1 MFFSIVLFCSLFFS
15 FIVKGNLENLLI
27 VLFSC
32 SFYKVFIIDKNY
44 KALIFGFFISYFAV
58 NLFVV
63 FGVRDYII
71 TRQDEPTIT
80 KNEKLVLIVSE
91 GESRN
96 YNIRERATQI
106 YQEKGYKSFF
116 SSIFELNK
124 YKNYYIDTGSS
135 TFKKKTEEIAK
146 KLNNNLG
153 SEYMVVNSYLFSRP
167 YLEQMLEIVI
177 SRGYNEIIICPL
189 FMTDGKDNEVFIN
202 RLKDMELA
210 SRNIVGINIT
220 TPFYD
225 SDEIVELYK
234 KDILRNV
241 EKLNEDSGVLLVGLQ
256 EKNNIEQDV
265 LLRQKI
271 QESLE
276 KEKKDLDV
284 QIKLPLLENNEL
296 DIVKSAEELL
306 EYGIHSLYFVTPTTL
321 LDTKYT
327 ENLVNSI
334 HKQLDLGYTDF
345 FYVDPEEEVDYI
357 VDSIIN
363 KINNE
368 DFKK

>member
-44 KALIFGFFISYFAV
+44 KSLIYGFFISYFIV
-58 NLFVV
+58 NFFIV
-63 FGVRDYII
+63 FGIRDYILI
-71 TRQDEPTIT
+71 REDEPTIT
-80 KNEKLVLIVSE
+80 KSQTLVLIVSE
-91 GESRN
+91 GENRT

-124 YKNYYIDTGSS
+124 YKNYYIDTGNS
-135 TFKKKTEEIAK
+135 TFKKKTEEISK

-153 SEYMVVNSYLFSRP
+153 SEYMVVNSYLFSAP
-167 YLEQMLEIVI
+167 YLEQMIEIVI
-177 SRGYNEIIICPL
+177 SRGYNKIIICPL
-189 FMTDGKDNEVFIN
+189 FMTDGKDYDVFIN
-202 RLKDMELA
+202 RFKNVELA
-210 SRNIVGINIT
+210 SRNINEVSIT

-225 SDEIVELYK
+225 NDEIVELYK
-234 KDILRNV
+234 KDILRNI

-256 EKNNIEQDV
+256 NKNNIEQDI

-271 QESLE
+271 QKSINDE
-276 KEKKDLDV
+276 KNDLDIK
-284 QIKLPLLENNEL
+284 IKLPLLENNEL

-327 ENLVNSI
+327 ENLVNKI
-334 HKQLDLGYTDF
+334 YKQLDLGYTDF

-357 VDSIIN
+357 VDAIIN
-363 KINNE
+363 KIDNE